1 MFRKKNV
8 LYFLAKV
15 FKKPIL
21 QQSSKGVMYSI
32 DDLEYNLV
40 EVMQINEYLE
50 EVSEKSKLSYHLLSQ
65 IEQKLNE
72 SKTN

>member
-1 MFRKKNV
+1 
-8 LYFLAKV
+8 
-15 FKKPIL
+15 
-21 QQSSKGVMYSI
+21 MYSI